1 MQSFYMMWLEIS
13 RAFLFAIAYAVV
25 FLCSILKER
34 KGKRMEREK
43 KNEKHITELLCKL
56 TEAPLEVPI
65 YTKIMMAGTVQ
76 ELVDL
81 HLNLNDVLQLFP
93 LVEKM
98 GAADETERNFPDCFS
113 SVLEK
118 VPSVKRGRRLFI

>member
-34 KGKRMEREK
+34 KEKRMEREK

-76 ELVDL
+76 SL
-81 HLNLNDVLQLFP
+81 
-93 LVEKM
+93 
-98 GAADETERNFPDCFS
+98 
-113 SVLEK
+113 
-118 VPSVKRGRRLFI
+118 